1 MARTRLFHWQNNL
14 INKHMASTIKELIK
28 IVTHGFFVENIA
40 EFAGGKYGHADY
52 CGITAVAH

>member
-1 MARTRLFHWQNNL
+1 
-14 INKHMASTIKELIK
+14 MASTKRVLHL
-28 IVTHGFFVENIA
+28 IVTHGYFVENIA